1 MSARSTPR
9 REEGSPRPIEDAPSR
24 QHEAALPPELDRYT
38 RTPVR
43 WRPGCEVGLL
53 VDGARTYHAMLDA
66 IAKAE
71 RSILVETYTLAA
83 DTTGDRFKVA
93 LIARARAGVAVRILY
108 DAVGSFALPDAWIA
122 DLRAAGVAVVEFNPI
137 APWRRR
143 FNLSHR
149 DHRKILVVDDEV
161 AFTGGLNIADDYA
174 SVYEGGA
181 GWRDM
186 HCELRGPIVR
196 DLSRLFRRSWLR
208 SGGEPYPAPPRSGSS
223 GEGRSFVRLLENT
236 ALRHRA
242 RFRRAYLHVIKAA
255 RTSVRIHNAYF
266 LPDRGIRR
274 ALVRAVRRG
283 VDVQVIVPG
292 RSDVKLVEWA
302 SHYVLRALA
311 RRGVKI
317 WRWRGPMMHA
327 KCAVID
333 QAWSTIG
340 SYNFDAQSR
349 FNNLEVTVEILDPT
363 IGSEL
368 AGAFQAD
375 RANCDAYDEA
385 TWRALPFWQKA
396 LAWIGY
402 RLRRLL

>member
-149 DHRKILVVDDEV
+149 DHRKILVVDDEDLAV
-161 AFTGGLNIADDYA
+161 IAVREVEPAAPGRDRVELHDRDARRAQVGDPRVGERERADRVVEDAHGHARSSARDQGNLEAIAGGVRGEGVGLDQDRSLGLRDRVEHGVVGARA
-174 SVYEGGA
+174 VHQQPHLAPRPPAHGGA
-181 GWRDM
+181 GVAV
-186 HCELRGPIVR
+186 ELGRQRGLV
-196 DLSRLFRRSWLR
+196 LSRRRVL
-208 SGGEPYPAPPRSGSS
+208 
-223 GEGRSFVRLLENT
+223 
-236 ALRHRA
+236 
-242 RFRRAYLHVIKAA
+242 
-255 RTSVRIHNAYF
+255 
-266 LPDRGIRR
+266 DR
-274 ALVRAVRRG
+274 
-283 VDVQVIVPG
+283 P
-292 RSDVKLVEWA
+292 W
-302 SHYVLRALA
+302 
-311 RRGVKI
+311 
-317 WRWRGPMMHA
+317 
-327 KCAVID
+327 
-333 QAWSTIG
+333 
-340 SYNFDAQSR
+340 
-349 FNNLEVTVEILDPT
+349 
-363 IGSEL
+363 
-368 AGAFQAD
+368 
-375 RANCDAYDEA
+375 
-385 TWRALPFWQKA
+385 
-396 LAWIGY
+396 
-402 RLRRLL
+402 